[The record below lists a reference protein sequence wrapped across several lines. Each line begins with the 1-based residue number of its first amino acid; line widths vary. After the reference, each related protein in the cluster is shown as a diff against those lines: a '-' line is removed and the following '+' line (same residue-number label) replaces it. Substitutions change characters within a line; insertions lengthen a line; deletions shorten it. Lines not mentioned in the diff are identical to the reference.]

1 MISERSQIMK
11 VLLVS
16 AILALVAL
24 SACGGREVTR
34 TETDTVTDLSGYW
47 NDTDARIVA
56 DSIVDQCLNGRWFD
70 VQETRDSRVS
80 DLPVIVVGGVRNQS
94 TEHINVDVFM
104 SEIERSL
111 LNSGRFQIAAGGRER
126 DEVRDERADQSVF
139 ASPETAAEFGRE
151 VGADYVMTGTVNS
164 IEDQEDDTRA
174 IFYQVNIEL
183 IDVETALKVW
193 MGSTEIKKIIEW

>member
-1 MISERSQIMK
+1 MK
-11 VLLVS
+11 VFLIAAVFVLLV
-16 AILALVAL
+16 VT
-24 SACGGREVTR
+24 ACGGREVTR
-34 TETDTVTDLSGYW
+34 TDTDTVTDLSGYW

-70 VQETRDSRVS
+70 AERVHEEGRVRGI
-80 DLPVIVVGGVRNQS
+80 PVIVVGGVRNQS

-104 SEIERSL
+104 SEIERAL

-126 DEVRDERADQSVF
+126 AEVRDERRDQTIF
-139 ASPETAAEFGRE
+139 ASPATAAEFGRE
-151 VGADYVMTGTVNS
+151 IGADYVMTGTVNS
-164 IEDQEDDTRA
+164 IEDQEGDTRA
-174 IFYQVNIEL
+174 IFYQINLEL

>member
-11 VLLVS
+11 VLLVT
-16 AILALVAL
+16 AVVALVVL
-24 SACGGREVTR
+24 TACGGREVTR
-34 TETDTVTDLSGYW
+34 TDTDTVTDLSGYW

-70 VQETRDSRVS
+70 VRETRDSRVS
-80 DLPVIVVGGVRNQS
+80 ALPVIVVGGVRNQS
-94 TEHINVDVFM
+94 IEHINVDVFM

-164 IEDQEDDTRA
+164 IEDQADDTRA

>member
-24 SACGGREVTR
+24 SACGGRDVTR
-34 TETDTVTDLSGYW
+34 TETDTVTDFSGYW

-70 VQETRDSRVS
+70 VRETRDSRVS

-164 IEDQEDDTRA
+164 IEDQADDTRA

>member
-1 MISERSQIMK
+1 MK
-11 VLLVS
+11 VLLIAVVF
-16 AILALVAL
+16 LLLLVA
-24 SACGGREVTR
+24 ACGGREVTR
-34 TETDTVTDLSGYW
+34 TDTDIVTDLSGYW

-70 VQETRDSRVS
+70 SERVREEGRVRNI
-80 DLPVIVVGGVRNQS
+80 PVIVVGGVRNQS

-104 SEIERSL
+104 SEIERAL

-126 DEVRDERADQSVF
+126 DEVRGERRDQTIF
-139 ASPETAAEFGRE
+139 ASPATAAEFGRE

-164 IEDQEDDTRA
+164 IEDQESDTRA
-174 IFYQVNIEL
+174 IFYQVNLEL

>member
-1 MISERSQIMK
+1 MRNIIGIL
-11 VLLVS
+11 VIALLV
-16 AILALVAL
+16 LT
-24 SACGGREVTR
+24 ACGTREVTR
-34 TETDTVTDLSGYW
+34 TETNTVTDLSGYW

-56 DSIVDQCLNGRWFD
+56 DSIVDQSLNGRWFNARGRGND
-70 VQETRDSRVS
+70 RVA

-111 LNSGRFQIAAGGRER
+111 LNSGRFQIAVGGRER
-126 DEVRDERADQSVF
+126 DEVRDERRGQSIF
-139 ASPETAAEFGRE
+139 ASPATAAEFGKE

-164 IEDQEDDTRA
+164 IEDQEDDTKV
-174 IFYQVNIEL
+174 IFYQINIEL

-193 MGSTEIKKIIEW
+193 MGSTEIKKVIEW

>member
-1 MISERSQIMK
+1 MK

>member
-1 MISERSQIMK
+1 MKVFIMTFVF
-11 VLLVS
+11 VLLV
-16 AILALVAL
+16 IT
-24 SACGGREVTR
+24 ACGGREVTR

-70 VQETRDSRVS
+70 TRGSEDSRVRE
-80 DLPVIVVGGVRNQS
+80 LPVIVVGGVRNQS

-126 DEVRDERADQSVF
+126 DEVRGERRDQSIF

-164 IEDQEDDTRA
+164 IEDQEDDTRV

-183 IDVETALKVW
+183 IDVETALKIW
-193 MGSTEIKKIIEW
+193 MGSAEIKKVIEW